1 MVLVAPSLG
10 VTTDWAGQA
19 RPRVPSLPPCAP
31 AVVSQGLLDSPV
43 LRAVSLVGS
52 ESGRG
57 ESSTS
62 STSMVSQ
69 CAVAW
74 CGDIVTVITLSSPSL
89 LLPGIPTNI

>member
-1 MVLVAPSLG
+1 MAPSLG

-19 RPRVPSLPPCAP
+19 RPRVPTLPPCAP

-62 STSMVSQ
+62 SSTSMVSQ
-69 CAVAW
+69 CAVVW